1 MPITGSAGYRWLG
14 LKRSGDGAGDQP
26 SQSLLFPSQQIPA
39 GSNGREESAAK
50 EGSLALALFPCLGLI
65 IIVKEPYLP
74 RHSVPIK
81 NQLSLHFQL
90 SRLLDP

>member
-1 MPITGSAGYRWLG
+1 MRQGT
-14 LKRSGDGAGDQP
+14 
-26 SQSLLFPSQQIPA
+26 SLHNSFFFPSQQIPA
-39 GSNGREESAAK
+39 EADGRDSAAN
-50 EGSLALALFPCLGLI
+50 EGSLALALLPYLGLI

-90 SRLLDP
+90 SGLLDS